1 MSKDKPDPA
10 PRKSRKTLLVALGG
24 LAAVL
29 VGVGGAWAAGLLP
42 GGGHGEADAPDAE
55 AAGEHG
61 AAAEGSPHVP
71 AEGASKVAEGIEGAA
86 GASVITNL
94 GAFTVNLRGSGGGRV
109 LRLEV
114 QVDTDAAVAELVTQR
129 APELRDS
136 VILAV
141 SDYTWSEL
149 EGVDGKTRL
158 RDELLTRLNGVV
170 APRAIHRLYFTQ
182 FVVQ

>member
-1 MSKDKPDPA
+1 MSNAKPEPT
-10 PRKSRKTLLVALGG
+10 PKKSRKTLFIALAGVAVVG
-24 LAAVL
+24 

-42 GGGHGEADAPDAE
+42 GGSHAEAE
-55 AAGEHG
+55 AAEVEHG
-61 AAAEGSPHVP
+61 AAEDGSPHVP
-71 AEGASKVAEGIEGAA
+71 AEGAAAVAEGIEGAA
-86 GASVITNL
+86 GTSVITNL
-94 GAFTVNLRGSGGGRV
+94 GSFTVNLRGSGGGRV

-114 QVDTDAAVAELVTQR
+114 QVDTDAAVAELITQR
-129 APELRDS
+129 TPQLRDS

-158 RDELLTRLNGVV
+158 RDELLLRLNGVV
-170 APRAIHRLYFTQ
+170 APRAIERLYFTQ